1 MVKFG
6 LKAGRTV
13 RSSAVC
19 QGTSPT
25 GLLGQYITFMMESH
39 DRVTVSKARVM
50 RLWSMAICLSRS
62 LMMS

>member
-19 QGTSPT
+19 QGTSPS
-25 GLLGQYITFMMESH
+25 GLLEGGLAVYVFTVIHYKGWSVHNIH
-39 DRVTVSKARVM
+39 DGVT
-50 RLWSMAICLSRS
+50 
-62 LMMS
+62 